1 VSALLELEH
10 LSVTF
15 ETPQGP
21 VHAVQDVSLTIEG
34 GSIVGLVGE
43 SGCGKS
49 TLGRAI
55 LRLLPENA
63 TVAGSVRFAGRDVLA
78 LSPKEIRDL
87 RGRNLAM
94 IFQDPMTRLNPL
106 MRIRDHF
113 IETIRAHNPAVRQGQ
128 ALERAKKVLA
138 DVRVPSDRL
147 GMYPHELSGGMRQ
160 RVMIALCL
168 LFKPALLIADE
179 PTTALDVILE
189 AQILQLLQSIMHE
202 YSMSV
207 LLITHN
213 LGLVAE
219 FSDRVAVMYAG
230 RIAEEGATPPL
241 FREPRHPYTQGLLR
255 SVIDLETTSLYS
267 VPGEPPSLLGETAG
281 CPFYPRCDKRMAV
294 CETVYPEPRLVG
306 EDHRKVACHLY

>member
-1 VSALLELEH
+1 
-10 LSVTF
+10 
-15 ETPQGP
+15 
-21 VHAVQDVSLTIEG
+21 VQDVNLTIES
-34 GSIVGLVGE
+34 GSITGLVGE

-55 LRLLPENA
+55 LRLLPDNA
-63 TVAGSVRFAGRDVLA
+63 AVRGSIRFAGLNL
-78 LSPKEIRDL
+78 LSLPPKEMRDL

-113 IETIRAHNPAVRQGQ
+113 IETIRAHEPTVQPEA

-160 RVMIALCL
+160 RIMIALCL

-189 AQILQLLQSIMHE
+189 AQILQLLQSIMRE
-202 YSMSV
+202 YDMGV

-219 FSDRVAVMYAG
+219 FADRVAVMYAG
-230 RIAEEGATPPL
+230 RIAEEGATVPL

-255 SVIDLETTSLYS
+255 SVIDLETTKLYS
-267 VPGEPPSLLGETAG
+267 VPGEPPSLLGDSVG
-281 CPFYPRCDKRMAV
+281 CPFFPRCEKRMDV
-294 CETVYPEPRLVG
+294 CKTVFPEIRLVG

>member
-1 VSALLELEH
+1 PFHPHFDDRPHIRGRRTQRHPQPALAEKGVQSGSPGVSALLELEH

-21 VHAVQDVSLTIEG
+21 VHAVQDVDLTIAS

-55 LRLLPENA
+55 LRLLPDNA
-63 TVAGSVRFAGRDVLA
+63 EMHGSVRFADLDL
-78 LSPKEIRDL
+78 LSLSAKEVRDL

-113 IETIRAHNPAVRQGQ
+113 IETIRAHDPSVRPEA

-147 GMYPHELSGGMRQ
+147 GMYPHQLSGGMRQ
-160 RVMIALCL
+160 RIMIALCL

-189 AQILQLLQSIMHE
+189 AQILQLLQSIMHG
-202 YSMSV
+202 YNMAV

-219 FSDRVAVMYAG
+219 LADRVPAMYAG
-230 RIAEEGATPPL
+230 RIAEEGP
-241 FREPRHPYTQGLLR
+241 
-255 SVIDLETTSLYS
+255 
-267 VPGEPPSLLGETAG
+267 
-281 CPFYPRCDKRMAV
+281 
-294 CETVYPEPRLVG
+294 
-306 EDHRKVACHLY
+306 

>member
-1 VSALLELEH
+1 MNALLELEK

-15 ETPQGP
+15 ETSQGL
-21 VHAVQDVSLTIEG
+21 VHAVQDVDLTIDA

-63 TVAGSVRFAGRDVLA
+63 TVAGSIRFAGRDLLA
-78 LSPKEIRDL
+78 LSPKETRDL

-113 IETIRAHNPAVRQGQ
+113 IETIRAHDPAVEPGG

-230 RIAEEGATPPL
+230 RIAEEGATAPL

-267 VPGEPPSLLGETAG
+267 VPGEPPSLLGDPVG
-281 CPFYPRCDKRMAV
+281 CPFYPRCEKRMAL
-294 CETVYPEPRLVG
+294 CETVYPETRLVG
-306 EDHRKVACHLY
+306 EDRRKVACHLY

>member
-1 VSALLELEH
+1 MTAVLELEE

-15 ETPQGP
+15 GTPQGE
-21 VHAVQDVSLTIEG
+21 VHAVQDVNLTIES
-34 GSIVGLVGE
+34 GSITGLVGE

-55 LRLLPENA
+55 LRLLPDNA
-63 TVAGSVRFAGRDVLA
+63 TVRGSIRFAGLNL
-78 LSPKEIRDL
+78 LSLPPKEIRDL

-113 IETIRAHNPAVRQGQ
+113 IETIRAHEPAVRPEA

-160 RVMIALCL
+160 RIMIALCL

-189 AQILQLLQSIMHE
+189 AQILQLLQSIMRE
-202 YSMSV
+202 YDMAV

-219 FSDRVAVMYAG
+219 FADRVAVMYAG
-230 RIAEEGATPPL
+230 RIAEEGATVPL

-255 SVIDLETTSLYS
+255 SVIDLETTKLYS
-267 VPGEPPSLLGETAG
+267 VPGEPPSLLGNSAG
-281 CPFYPRCDKRMAV
+281 CPFYLRCEKRMDV
-294 CETVYPEPRLVG
+294 CKTVFPEIRLVG